1 MALDRATYF
10 GRLGIDV
17 WVRRQA
23 GEARP
28 RRAVARAHDEAPVRQ
43 APAPEP
49 PSVPRVRARAPAP
62 AYEAY
67 EDSGPRSATT
77 EAYEDSR
84 PRGNITVAPADQPTA
99 RAAAESDL
107 PSEPFRVRCFH
118 YGRVFVAV
126 AEDAWP
132 RRRYLLDVAHALN
145 GFAVAERRD
154 VLFDWPQPGAAV
166 SGGAR
171 AFRAFFGHRTRA
183 AERTLL
189 SGARVLALL
198 ELAEPEQTALVD
210 DHVYV
215 LPEAP
220 DPKAKQALWRLIR
233 ELG

>member
-1 MALDRATYF
+1 MTLDRATYF

-23 GEARP
+23 GEASP
-28 RRAVARAHDEAPVRQ
+28 RRAVARAHDEAPARQ

-49 PSVPRVRARAPAP
+49 PSVPRARVRAPALP
-62 AYEAY
+62 YEAN
-67 EDSGPRSATT
+67 
-77 EAYEDSR
+77 EDSR
-84 PRGNITVAPADQPTA
+84 ALGNTTVAQTDQPTT
-99 RAAAESDL
+99 RAAESAL

-189 SGARVLALL
+189 SGARVLDLLAL
-198 ELAEPEQTALVD
+198 AAPAQTSLVD